1 MGEII
6 ELYPNNKSSK
16 KSEDLQNGILT
27 IDRIYNYYRKKEE
40 IYDLLKLL
48 DQYKNNE
55 ELEDYYSNN
64 HLERVNVINAIN
76 LIKEFPEDYK
86 LYYIE
91 LIRKINKTKDIEKE
105 LKQVLELTC
114 FYLNMG
120 DQLEEFDYD
129 DIKHY
134 INMIGGKNEDR
145 RL

>member
-1 MGEII
+1 MGEIT
-6 ELYPNNKSSK
+6 ELYSNNYNNSLNE
-16 KSEDLQNGILT
+16 SENLQNGILS

-40 IYDLLKLL
+40 MYDLLSIL

-55 ELEDYYSNN
+55 DDYSNN

-76 LIKEFPEDYK
+76 LIKEFPEEYK
-86 LYYIE
+86 LYYVE

-120 DQLEEFDYD
+120 DQIEEFDYD
-129 DIKHY
+129 DLKHY